1 MWVPGSDQ
9 RDEQRWLSPF
19 SAKNSLFQVGDLEP
33 ALENSHEL
41 LRVKNGWDTQ
51 LQNLEL
57 FSQQL
62 LTRRHISTVTAG
74 KCFFIFLGI

>member
-9 RDEQRWLSPF
+9 GDEQGWLNPF
-19 SAKNSLFQVGDLEP
+19 SAKSSLLRVGALEP

-57 FSQQL
+57 L
-62 LTRRHISTVTAG
+62 
-74 KCFFIFLGI
+74 

>member
-9 RDEQRWLSPF
+9 RDEQRWLSLF
-19 SAKNSLFQVGDLEP
+19 SAKSSLLQVGDLEP
-33 ALENSHEL
+33 ALENSREL

-57 FSQQL
+57 L
-62 LTRRHISTVTAG
+62 
-74 KCFFIFLGI
+74 